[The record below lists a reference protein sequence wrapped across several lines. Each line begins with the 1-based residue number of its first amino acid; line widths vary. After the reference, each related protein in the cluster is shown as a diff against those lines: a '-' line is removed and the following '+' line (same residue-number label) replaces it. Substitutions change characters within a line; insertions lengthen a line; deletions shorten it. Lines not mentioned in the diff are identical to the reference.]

1 MMKRLTILM
10 LLLGSTNVLA
20 EWTWVGGTEYGDYG
34 FEVYVDLETI
44 HKKGNKAKMWR
55 MYSYNT
61 QQTMED
67 KNNKYWSSRGINEFD
82 CIEETSK
89 TLAFSYL
96 SEKMGSGQEIY
107 YANITTDK
115 AEEVHIAPGTIVKT
129 LFNIAC
135 GKRK

>member
-1 MMKRLTILM
+1 M
-10 LLLGSTNVLA
+10 LLLVSTNAFA
-20 EWTWVGGTEYGDYG
+20 EWTWVGGTEYGDDG

-55 MYSYNT
+55 MYSYNI
-61 QQTMED
+61 QKTMED

-82 CIEETSK
+82 CIEATSK

-96 SEKMGSGQEIY
+96 TEKMGSGQEIY
-107 YANITTDK
+107 YVNFTDK
-115 AEEVHIAPGTIVKT
+115 AEEVQIAPGTIVKT

-135 GKRK
+135 SKRK